1 MRGRLQF
8 VPGEAVDLAQL
19 GVDVL
24 IGRFPAVLDAPLSAD
39 QDVEIGVIRVG
50 YRGVA
55 VTLPISEEIADAI
68 SIGRTRTMS
77 GVAGRPIAG
86 ESSSRVAS

>member
-50 YRGVA
+50 Y
-55 VTLPISEEIADAI
+55 
-68 SIGRTRTMS
+68 
-77 GVAGRPIAG
+77 
-86 ESSSRVAS
+86 